1 MNHTFIIAEAGV
13 NHDGSTERALAMV
26 EAAAAAGADA
36 IKFQTFTAQNLITQ
50 NAPKADYQKNGNN
63 PEETQLEMVRKL
75 ELSKSAHREIISKC
89 KALDI
94 EFLSS
99 PFDLPSVVFLS
110 ELGLD
115 TIKIPSGEITN
126 LPYLKEVGRLG
137 KRVFLST
144 GMADLGEIEDALD
157 VLTGSGTPIENI
169 TILHCTTGYP
179 TPFEDVNLN
188 AVVTMKYA
196 FPKAAIGYSDHT
208 QGIEAAIAAVAI
220 GAKVI
225 EKHFT
230 LDKARSG
237 PDHSASLEPDELAV
251 LVKGIRNIER
261 AMGSGVKKPTP
272 TDLSNISIVRKSLV
286 AACPIQKGERFTP
299 DNVTAKRPG
308 TGISPMRWEEFMGR
322 TADKNYEKDAPLDA

>member
-1 MNHTFIIAEAGV
+1 MQG
-13 NHDGSTERALAMV
+13 
-26 EAAAAAGADA
+26 
-36 IKFQTFTAQNLITQ
+36 
-50 NAPKADYQKNGNN
+50 P
-63 PEETQLEMVRKL
+63 
-75 ELSKSAHREIISKC
+75 
-89 KALDI
+89 
-94 EFLSS
+94 
-99 PFDLPSVVFLS
+99 

-157 VLTGSGTPIENI
+157 VLTGSGTPMENI

-188 AVVTMKYA
+188 AIVAMKHA
-196 FPKAAIGYSDHT
+196 FPMAGIGYSDHT

-220 GAKVI
+220 GARVI

-230 LDKARSG
+230 LDKTLPG
-237 PDHSASLEPDELAV
+237 PDHSASLEPEELAA
-251 LVKGIRNIER
+251 LIRGIRNIER

-272 TDLSNISIVRKSLV
+272 TDLANISIVRKSLV
-286 AACPIQKGERFTP
+286 AACTIQKGELFTP
-299 DNVTAKRPG
+299 ENVTAKRPG
-308 TGISPMRWEEFMGR
+308 RGISPMRWEELIGR
-322 TADKNYEKDAPLDA
+322 PALRHYAKDEPLDA